1 MKQKKEKINI
11 FLKITKKVVSILI
24 YQTYLLQFQ
33 DYSIDRFLVDIKNFF
48 KNKFRTLA
56 GKKIEWTIKI
66 KIIFFLSVL
75 AFLSSYFL
83 VFLSLNLNVLFF
95 ILLFLILFFVLSPLF
110 FIFLIFS
117 TLILFPFDFIFKEIV
132 ILRAKNKIK
141 KYRKNIKIIAVT
153 GSYGKTT
160 MKDAVSF
167 VLSEKFNILK
177 TEGNKNT
184 ILGISRLINKKLN
197 EKTEIFI
204 IEMAAYRVGD
214 IKKLCNLVLQPD
226 ISILTGINES
236 HFERFKKIENTISA
250 KFEIVQNCKENGII
264 ILNADNELVV
274 QNFRKYLKNQKIYFY
289 SSKNNSLSNY
299 RFNEKIFYEDGSGI
313 YFEIKDEFE
322 NLGEIKTRL
331 LSNYVIGIT
340 MSCMIVGKEFGM
352 NFDEIKGRIEKLQP
366 SEHRFQAIAAKNDIL
381 IIDDSYNGNPE
392 GVREAVDV
400 LSLFAERR
408 KIYITPGLAEVG
420 KKNEEVHLE
429 IGKNLAGVADM
440 VILEKNEGC
449 KFIRNGL
456 LQNNF
461 LEKYIKEYDSIF
473 EAHLDLD
480 NILLS
485 RDVVLFQRGRNEFL
499 FKWIEMMKKNADS
512 PRGIK
517 IL

>member
-1 MKQKKEKINI
+1 MKN
-11 FLKITKKVVSILI
+11 
-24 YQTYLLQFQ
+24 
-33 DYSIDRFLVDIKNFF
+33 
-48 KNKFRTLA
+48 
-56 GKKIEWTIKI
+56 
-66 KIIFFLSVL
+66 
-75 AFLSSYFL
+75 
-83 VFLSLNLNVLFF
+83 
-95 ILLFLILFFVLSPLF
+95 
-110 FIFLIFS
+110 
-117 TLILFPFDFIFKEIV
+117 
-132 ILRAKNKIK
+132 
-141 KYRKNIKIIAVT
+141 
-153 GSYGKTT
+153 
-160 MKDAVSF
+160 
-167 VLSEKFNILK
+167 
-177 TEGNKNT
+177 
-184 ILGISRLINKKLN
+184 
-197 EKTEIFI
+197 
-204 IEMAAYRVGD
+204 
-214 IKKLCNLVLQPD
+214 
-226 ISILTGINES
+226 
-236 HFERFKKIENTISA
+236 
-250 KFEIVQNCKENGII
+250 
-264 ILNADNELVV
+264 
-274 QNFRKYLKNQKIYFY
+274 
-289 SSKNNSLSNY
+289 
-299 RFNEKIFYEDGSGI
+299 FYEDGSGI

-461 LEKYIKEYDSIF
+461 LKKYIKEYDSIF

-499 FKWIEMMKKNADS
+499 FKWIEMMKKNA
-512 PRGIK
+512 G
-517 IL
+517 